1 MPTEGEL
8 ISISHRLRL
17 VDQLR
22 SVPKDWKIHKT
33 ECRSLEKTLDVPPPL
48 DNKNGSVLQ
57 DDDDDSAAE
66 LSTLNSKTK
75 KNRKK
80 SLQKKQKKKEL
91 KLRMTGSG
99 IIDGMEVTSHTMGA
113 EEMKEFHAAVA
124 ERDAWEARQENASI
138 TRFMQ

>member
-1 MPTEGEL
+1 ML
-8 ISISHRLRL
+8 DISSPPD
-17 VDQLR
+17 DQ
-22 SVPKDWKIHKT
+22 
-33 ECRSLEKTLDVPPPL
+33 
-48 DNKNGSVLQ
+48 NGNALQ

-66 LSTLNSKTK
+66 LDTPSTKTK

-113 EEMKEFHAAVA
+113 EEMKEFHAVVA
-124 ERDAWEARQENASI
+124 EREAWKARQENASV
-138 TRFMQ
+138 TRFTE